1 MKNIDSNLIAG
12 ISNDRRVR
20 QAITRE
26 SHLFFF
32 LVYFPHYVKY
42 EVAPFQEDI
51 FELTQD
57 VSKKLVCIVAFRGS
71 AKSTIV
77 TFSYTLWAILGKQTK
92 KYVLIVCQTR
102 AQAKQHMM
110 NIRYELETNTLL
122 KSDMGPF
129 REENDTEWAS
139 SSLVFENVG
148 ARITIASLEQSVRGF
163 KHNQYRPDLI
173 ILDEF
178 TMN

>member
-1 MKNIDSNLIAG
+1 MKNPSNELIRS
-12 ISNDRRVR
+12 ISTDRTVR
-20 QAITRE
+20 QNVTRE

-42 EVAPFQEDI
+42 EVAPFQEEI

-77 TFSYTLWAILGKQTK
+77 TFSYTLWAILGKQNK

-110 NIRYELETNTLL
+110 NIRYELETNDLL
-122 KSDMGPF
+122 KSDLGPF
-129 REENDTEWAS
+129 REENDT
-139 SSLVFENVG
+139 
-148 ARITIASLEQSVRGF
+148 
-163 KHNQYRPDLI
+163 
-173 ILDEF
+173 
-178 TMN
+178 